1 MSQFSRHPLAS
12 PLVAL
17 VAVFAAFAPGAQAEA
32 QELKERIAIAM
43 ELITAGAREV
53 LEEELILTD
62 NENEA
67 FWPLYD
73 EYAAK
78 RREIG
83 QRYVRLIG
91 AYLDRYQAGSLTDDD
106 ADLILDVYFD
116 IEMDTLQLQQRYVRR
131 FRKIMPGIKV
141 ARFFQLESKIRAE
154 VDQALALAIPLAD
167 PR

>member
-1 MSQFSRHPLAS
+1 MSQSARLPFVS
-12 PLVAL
+12 
-17 VAVFAAFAPGAQAEA
+17 FAAAVGAFLLLTVPAAPAES
-32 QELKERIAIAM
+32 QELKERIEIAM

-53 LEEELILTD
+53 LEEEMILS
-62 NENEA
+62 EKEAAA

-91 AYLDRYQAGSLTDDD
+91 AYLDRYQAGSLTDED

-116 IEMDTLQLQQRYVRR
+116 IEMDTLQLRQRYVRR
-131 FRKIMPGIKV
+131 FRKIIPGIKV